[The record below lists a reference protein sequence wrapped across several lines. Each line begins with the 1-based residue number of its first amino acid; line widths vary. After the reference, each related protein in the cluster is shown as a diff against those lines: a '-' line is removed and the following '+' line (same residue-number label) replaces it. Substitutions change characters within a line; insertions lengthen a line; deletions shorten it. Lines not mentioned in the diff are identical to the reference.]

1 MQILRKNS
9 ILSSPYPLQENDGY
23 SYEFLTDTGIRY
35 KIYFLDYSYIFSAYL
50 NITCPV
56 YSFNIEAIEGNPDL
70 APGDDRVG
78 ATVSTVMN
86 LFFAQVDNVG
96 VYVCDSMDDRQLARK
111 RKFDLWFYT
120 FNDGTLI
127 KEDGLAVIE
136 GTEIYNALLLHKNNS
151 QLTEIIL
158 AYKELNERAGD
169 KETS

>member
-1 MQILRKNS
+1 
-9 ILSSPYPLQENDGY
+9 
-23 SYEFLTDTGIRY
+23 
-35 KIYFLDYSYIFSAYL
+35 
-50 NITCPV
+50 
-56 YSFNIEAIEGNPDL
+56 
-70 APGDDRVG
+70 
-78 ATVSTVMN
+78 MN